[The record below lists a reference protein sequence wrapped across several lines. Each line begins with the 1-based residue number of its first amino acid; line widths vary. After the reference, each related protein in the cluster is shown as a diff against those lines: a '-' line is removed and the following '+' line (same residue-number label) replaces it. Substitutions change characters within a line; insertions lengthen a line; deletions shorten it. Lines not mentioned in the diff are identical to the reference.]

1 MKIYHAHGFVVRNNF
16 PAEGE
21 EVWKRDSSFC
31 KVFGD
36 FESAKNYLLNCF
48 EERLESIYA
57 GDEVFA
63 PGIEERQAIRDK
75 TDPWRREYIEEY
87 IFYRLL
93 ISEIDTDIWR
103 GERKNAPDE
112 VLWHIRYNGEIR
124 SRYLVFGD
132 KEYEFR
138 PSDESEGAGEKFKA
152 GDIVRC
158 TDWEDDRRGDMF
170 VVYKTPQIAEEG
182 DIWQNHY
189 TVLGVGLYG
198 RRPVVSEEQFHEADL
213 ALCHSKDLAREPYGE
228 QLAALQKVVT
238 GEVVLPEDVWN
249 RILHGRIIFN
259 TCPSWRDIPE
269 LFGRSGQNS

>member
-63 PGIEERQAIRDK
+63 PGIEERQAIHDK
-75 TDPWRREYIEEY
+75 TGPWRREYIEEY

-93 ISEIDTDIWR
+93 ISEIDIDIWR

-112 VLWHIRYNGEIR
+112 VLWHIRHNGEIR
-124 SRYLVFGD
+124 SRYLVFGN

-138 PSDESEGAGEKFKA
+138 PSDELDGAGEKFKA

-158 TDWEDDRRGDMF
+158 IDWEDDRRGDMF
-170 VVYKTPQIAEEG
+170 VVYKTPQIAEGGE
-182 DIWQNHY
+182 IWQNHY
-189 TVLGVGLYG
+189 TALGVGLYC

-213 ALCHSKDLAREPYGE
+213 ALCSSKDLSHEPYGE
-228 QLAALQKVVT
+228 QLAALQKAVM
-238 GEVVLPEDVWN
+238 GKVVLPEDVWN
-249 RILHGRIIFN
+249 RILRGRIIFN

-269 LFGRSGQNS
+269 LFGRSGQNL

>member
-1 MKIYHAHGFVVRNNF
+1 MPFRI
-16 PAEGE
+16 EM
-21 EVWKRDSSFC
+21 RDYGRSAAGKFN
-31 KVFGD
+31 
-36 FESAKNYLLNCF
+36 AKNYLLNCF

-63 PGIEERQAIRDK
+63 PGIEERHEIKDK
-75 TDPWRREYIEEY
+75 TGPWRREYIEEY

-93 ISEIDTDIWR
+93 VSEIDTDIWH
-103 GERKNAPDE
+103 GERGKNAPDE

-138 PSDESEGAGEKFKA
+138 PSDEVDGAGEKFKA

-170 VVYKTPQIAEEG
+170 VVCKTPQIAEEG
-182 DIWQNHY
+182 YIWQNHY
-189 TVLGVGLYG
+189 TVLGVGLYD

-213 ALCHSKDLAREPYGE
+213 ALCSSKDLSHEPYCE

-238 GEVVLPEDVWN
+238 GKVVLPEDIWN
-249 RILHGRIIFN
+249 KILHGRIIFN
-259 TCPSWRDIPE
+259 TCPSWRDIP
-269 LFGRSGQNS
+269 RII